1 MSYCGLDLIRALGT
15 AKTCVQVILVTATS
29 RTEVWVQE
37 GQITQVL
44 GCPLDELLSRL
55 TEASPVVMMNPVA
68 PVAEDQ
74 ANSKIS
80 VSSLEVARQ
89 HDLQK
94 KAPEQTPKPVK
105 PLGPTISTSVKPI
118 IPPPQEL
125 KKARPILFRPGEPM
139 SITIGRGPECNLITD
154 DHKASRKH
162 CRVTCQQENF
172 FVQDLSSTNGTYL
185 NGERIHA
192 VKARAGDILMIGDDR
207 FILMSEKGF

>member
-1 MSYCGLDLIRALGT
+1 MSYCGLDIIRALGT
-15 AKTCVQVILVTATS
+15 AKTCVQVILITATS

-37 GQITQVL
+37 GQIAQVA
-44 GCPLDELLSRL
+44 GCPLEQLLLRL
-55 TEASPVVMMNPVA
+55 TEDSPVVMMNPVA
-68 PVAEDQ
+68 PVAEDK

-80 VSSLEVARQ
+80 VASLEVARQ

-94 KAPEQTPKPVK
+94 KGPESTPAPVK
-105 PLGPTISTSVKPI
+105 PLGATISNSIKPA
-118 IPPPQEL
+118 PPAAQDL

-139 SITIGRGPECNLITD
+139 SITIGRGHECNMVTE

-162 CRVTCQQENF
+162 CRVTYQQDNF

-185 NGERIHA
+185 NGERVHA